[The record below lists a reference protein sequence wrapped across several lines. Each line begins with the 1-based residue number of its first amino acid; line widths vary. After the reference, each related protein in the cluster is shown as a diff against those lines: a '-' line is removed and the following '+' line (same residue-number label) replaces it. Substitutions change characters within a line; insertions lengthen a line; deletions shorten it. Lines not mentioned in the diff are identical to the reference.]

1 MAMLSISGLCSQ
13 DVALAAM
20 AKQLDKDGASS
31 GFDGSETTK
40 STDSSDSLDS
50 LSFFF
55 RSSARFAG
63 RRRDLQPQADIP
75 TKNTFIHYDTPTEVA
90 GSPRRNSCP
99 PVPQIIVDRP
109 ILTTQRLS
117 LWSDDL
123 KDNGDLVS
131 ISGFST
137 GDESLIDEVPDL
149 LELPSVGSVE
159 HSQGS
164 CRPCA
169 WHWKTE
175 GCVNGSACLYCHLCS
190 RDELKKRKKE
200 KIAKIRITEGKDGE
214 EVSDGSIS
222 PKTRKTPFALSAFL

>member
-31 GFDGSETTK
+31 GFDGSETTR
-40 STDSSDSLDS
+40 STESGDTRSFSPQSRSRCRTSSSQ
-50 LSFFF
+50 
-55 RSSARFAG
+55 
-63 RRRDLQPQADIP
+63 QPQADIP

-90 GSPRRNSCP
+90 GSPRRHSCP

-131 ISGFST
+131 MSGFST
-137 GDESLIDEVPDL
+137 GDDESLIDEVPDL

-175 GCVNGSACLYCHLCS
+175 GCVNGATCLYCHLCTK
-190 RDELKKRKKE
+190 DELKKRKKE
-200 KIAKIRITEGKDGE
+200 KIAKLRKTEGKDGE

-222 PKTRKTPFALSAFL
+222 PKTRKSPFALSAFL